1 MFLIKLEG
9 ERPVAIEAD
18 KLKPF
23 EAVRV
28 SRSLCCRERFESRR
42 RFDKCIAKGLPKESP
57 WSDHFERRGSVTC
70 VGDSLRI
77 KCGPAVQ

>member
-42 RFDKCIAKGLPKESP
+42 RFDKCIAKGLPKELP
-57 WSDHFERRGSVTC
+57 
-70 VGDSLRI
+70 
-77 KCGPAVQ
+77 